1 MTGGTLADQAKAQ
14 AGPWM
19 GYALALVAVAA
30 FSVRPVL
37 VRLGYAAGG
46 DAETLLALR
55 MILSL
60 PFFLAMGVAGS
71 RRAAAATSARM
82 LAAAAALGLLGYYA
96 ASYMDMLGLRTV
108 HAGLGR
114 LILFLYPTFTLALS
128 AWFLGKR
135 PSRRDILCLI
145 LAYAG
150 LVLVVGSGWD
160 GNVEPAGAAFILAGA
175 VFYAGYLVGSSAV
188 VTATGSLRFAAIAM
202 AAATIASVGQFLV
215 LRPVS
220 ALLTSTPVLLIALA
234 IALVSTVLPVWATAE
249 ALRRIGANRVAI
261 MGALGPV
268 TTIALAWIGLDETLS
283 LPQILG
289 AVLVLGGVMLLTTK
303 R

>member
-71 RRAAAATSARM
+71 RRATTGMRPRDIV
-82 LAAAAALGLLGYYA
+82 AAAALGLLGYYA
-96 ASYMDMLGLRTV
+96 ASYVDMLGLRTV

-135 PSRRDILCLI
+135 PTRRDLLCLA
-145 LAYAG
+145 LAYSG
-150 LVLVVGSGWD
+150 LVLVLGAGWD
-160 GNVEPAGAAFILAGA
+160 GNVEPVGAGLILAGA

-188 VTATGSLRFAAIAM
+188 VPRLGSLRFAAIAM
-202 AAATIASVGQFLV
+202 AAASFAGVGQFFA
-215 LRPVS
+215 LRPAA
-220 ALLTSTPVLLIALA
+220 ALLASTPVLLIALA
-234 IALVSTVLPVWATAE
+234 IALISTVLPVWATAE